1 MVEYSQVALVG
12 LLIYPLTA
20 EVVFKM
26 YNYAST
32 RHSHIKNKCILL
44 FFLILWYW
52 YVGYPKRWIYPK
64 PTVKEQSEKIRACF
78 KRHDSCQV

>member
-32 RHSHIKNKCILL
+32 RHSHVKNKCILL
-44 FFLILWYW
+44 FFSITVILI
-52 YVGYPKRWIYPK
+52 RWLPEALDI
-64 PTVKEQSEKIRACF
+64 SEAYCERAIRKKRACF
-78 KRHDSCQV
+78 KRHDCCQV